1 MDDMADTSHGWIAWT
16 AAALLASLAH
26 ELIDSHIGLYGQT
39 SSQMSLLQAAN
50 VFLTSLIYGWWLYA
64 VGVASTG
71 NKSALVSALVI
82 VVVWVLLANGVA
94 AVAVSTPPSSAF
106 PYQDIAHFSCIVLGV
121 GASAA
126 IWRARF
132 DGGGGLVGYARGGG
146 HNPALGIRRPKRP
159 GAAEHLIGA
168 LNVKGRRDPYHPSP
182 RVGIPSHPY
191 SPKCSMALAGPP

>member
-1 MDDMADTSHGWIAWT
+1 MADTPHVWIAWT

-26 ELIDSHIGLYGQT
+26 VLIDSHIGLYGET

-50 VFLTSLIYGWWLYA
+50 VFLTSLIYGWWVYA

-71 NKSALVSALVI
+71 NKSALVSTLVI

-94 AVAVSTPPSSAF
+94 ALAVSPPPSSAF

-126 IWRARF
+126 IWRAR
-132 DGGGGLVGYARGGG
+132 R
-146 HNPALGIRRPKRP
+146 
-159 GAAEHLIGA
+159 
-168 LNVKGRRDPYHPSP
+168 
-182 RVGIPSHPY
+182 
-191 SPKCSMALAGPP
+191 SMAAKVSWTLPVAAGIILLLAFVVQSVLGLQNT